1 MDANSNRNRKGRGQQ
16 MIFTWKILELFADSK
31 GIKYYVQAT
40 DDKNTVETEGNY
52 WFSEGKVNLPF
63 DQIKEENLIDWI
75 DKDAIKLNL
84 ENQLKALE
92 SNKTIDFPW
101 LADTFTPN

>member
-1 MDANSNRNRKGRGQQ
+1 M
-16 MIFTWKILELFADSK
+16 FTWKILELFADCK
-31 GIKYYVQAT
+31 GVKYYVKAT
-40 DDKNTVETEGNY
+40 DGQNSVEHEGS
-52 WFSEGKVNLPF
+52 FLFLEGTVNLPF
-63 DQIKEENLIDWI
+63 EQIKETNLIDWI